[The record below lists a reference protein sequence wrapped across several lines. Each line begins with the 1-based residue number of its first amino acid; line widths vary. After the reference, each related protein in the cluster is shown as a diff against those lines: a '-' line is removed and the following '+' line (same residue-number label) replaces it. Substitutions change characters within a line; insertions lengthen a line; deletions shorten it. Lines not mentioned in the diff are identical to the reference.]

1 MILYESDTRSF
12 EGATVCDRTP
22 MGGCPAGFISAPVG
36 TASGQLQECSTTKE
50 SSNQQQIELPRCRC
64 GFLGYLKSSS
74 LPTWYQILITAHFR
88 HGETEASRGRAAPW
102 SLTPGHSLHFLE
114 FPSVQTCLRPSIFLY
129 LKVELRRA
137 AASSSHR
144 EEDDAGDRTLC
155 LLELKPWTPA
165 AGAWYKVHWYNVMGC
180 LTSQRRWL

>member
-1 MILYESDTRSF
+1 MILYENDTRSF

-22 MGGCPAGFISAPVG
+22 MGGCPAAFISAPVG
-36 TASGQLQECSTTKE
+36 TVSGQLQECSTTKE
-50 SSNQQQIELPRCRC
+50 SSDQQQIELPSPC

-88 HGETEASRGRAAPW
+88 HGETEASRGRAASW
-102 SLTPGHSLHFLE
+102 SLTPEHSLHFLE
-114 FPSVQTCLRPSIFLY
+114 FPSVQTCLRPSTLLY

-155 LLELKPWTPA
+155 LLSSSPGHLQQGHGIKYIGTTSWA
-165 AGAWYKVHWYNVMGC
+165 A
-180 LTSQRRWL
+180 